1 MSILDFL
8 AAAFVVLALFS
19 LLFTKRGWTAL
30 AYSKWKPA
38 SCLGRCLLRENQDVH
53 WVRPEP
59 LLGIKVFRWDQDAQR
74 LLPASGSKP
83 KPYVIKR
90 HNGSVFIE
98 DTAPFKSPGKC
109 CDSVNEQNGLH
120 AMRFVSDWRH
130 RRLGGFDYFRAC
142 FLPRVPREIMENL
155 LGVSSNDI
163 YVFAK
168 VRAAG
173 AVYSNPLAWR
183 SDKIEILEM
192 AAPPSIVQHVQKILP
207 NVHEWCPRP

>member
-1 MSILDFL
+1 MLKIV
-8 AAAFVVLALFS
+8 AVVFVALALFS
-19 LLFTKRGWTAL
+19 LLFTRRGRLAL
-30 AYSKWKPA
+30 AYNGYKPL
-38 SCLGRCLLRENQDVH
+38 SYVGRWLLRESQGGHVEQSGH
-53 WVRPEP
+53 
-59 LLGIKVFRWDQDAQR
+59 LIGIKVFRWDESMAS
-74 LLPASGSKP
+74 LLPVSGSNP

-109 CDSVNEQNGLH
+109 CDPVNEQNGLH